1 MVERDNGAKR
11 LAELLLLSAGSPTPK
26 PPMRPLAHTRYVE
39 RLLNAFAESR
49 NPAIVLHDHPDPD
62 AIGSGLALSKLLTD
76 RLHLHATLVF
86 GGVIARAENRALV
99 DELGISL
106 VTASDFAW
114 EAADATAL
122 LDCQPMSGN
131 HALPPHIVPSVVIDH
146 HPPTGGVHPSTLAD
160 IRPEYGATCTI
171 LTEYLED
178 AQVHVDERLATALF
192 YGIKTDTQDLGRQAS
207 GIDALAYLRLFVAA
221 DKRALSRIQNPR
233 LPLAYF
239 RALHSALEKI
249 EVYGDTA
256 VARLDEL
263 EMPETTGETADLI
276 VRLEG
281 IRWSLSLGRFGT
293 RLLFS
298 LRNTDVNADAG
309 AVAEHLATGIGHGG
323 GHWRMAGG
331 FLPVEDKT
339 LDQVRQLEDTLIQ
352 KFLAEVQA
360 PTEASSLLQV
370 QVSHS

>member
-1 MVERDNGAKR
+1 MIERDQGAKR
-11 LAELLLLSAGSPTPK
+11 LAELLLLSAGSPTPE
-26 PPMRPLAHTRYVE
+26 PPMRSLAHTRYVE
-39 RLLNAFAESR
+39 RLLNAFSESR

-62 AIGSGLALSKLLTD
+62 AIGSALALAKLLKE
-76 RLHLHATLVF
+76 RLQLEPLLVY

-99 DELGISL
+99 NELDIRL
-106 VTASDFAW
+106 TPASEFAW

-131 HALPPHIVPSVVIDH
+131 HALPPHLVPTAVIDH
-146 HPPTGGVHPSTLAD
+146 HPPIGGIPPSTLTD

-178 AQVHVDERLATALF
+178 AQVHVDEGLATALF

-221 DKRALSRIQNPR
+221 DKRMLSRIQNPR
-233 LPLAYF
+233 LPLKYF
-239 RALHSALEKI
+239 RALYRALEQVEI
-249 EVYGDTA
+249 HENA
-256 VARLDEL
+256 AIARLGDL

-281 IRWSLSLGRFGT
+281 IRWSLTIGRFRS

-298 LRNTDVNADAG
+298 LRNTDTNADAG
-309 AVAEHLATGIGHGG
+309 ALAEHLAEGSGHGG

-331 FLPVEDKT
+331 FIPVEDKNSMEI
-339 LDQVRQLEDTLIQ
+339 QRAEEEVIKRFLEY
-352 KFLAEVQA
+352 VQA
-360 PTEASSLLQV
+360 PPIAIPLLDHQV
-370 QVSHS
+370 R